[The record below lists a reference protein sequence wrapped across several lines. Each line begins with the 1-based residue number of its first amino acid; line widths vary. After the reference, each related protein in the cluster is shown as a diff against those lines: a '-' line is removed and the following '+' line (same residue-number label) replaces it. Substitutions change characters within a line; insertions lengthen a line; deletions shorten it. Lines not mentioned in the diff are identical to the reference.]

1 MLVIPLRLAIVEH
14 NGDRE
19 EDIEPKLED
28 LEVWA
33 SHWFGILAPESRD
46 EPTYH
51 HIICL
56 PSPLTKEASSD
67 GFLADPLL

>member
-46 EPTYH
+46 DP
-51 HIICL
+51 HIIPSSAACL
-56 PSPLTKEASSD
+56 RP
-67 GFLADPLL
+67 

>member
-33 SHWFGILAPESRD
+33 SHWFGILAPESSRD
-46 EPTYH
+46 EP
-51 HIICL
+51 HIITSSAACL
-56 PSPLTKEASSD
+56 RP
-67 GFLADPLL
+67 